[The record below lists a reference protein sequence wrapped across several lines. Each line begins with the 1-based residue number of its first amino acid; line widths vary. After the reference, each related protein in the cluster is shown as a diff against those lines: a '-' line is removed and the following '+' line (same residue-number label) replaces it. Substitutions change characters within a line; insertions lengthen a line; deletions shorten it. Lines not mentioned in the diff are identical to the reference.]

1 MKFIFSLGLITFLY
15 LFPAQA
21 KEIILI
27 AFHPTQEPVTKVLK
41 KVLHTNMDFPVEMVE
56 FREDK
61 KPCLKKEV
69 SAAHIC
75 IKENGE
81 MEFPIVYTK
90 TMKETLGVFW
100 NETRDELE
108 NN

>member
-1 MKFIFSLGLITFLY
+1 MKFIFKLSLISSL
-15 LFPAQA
+15 LFTSIEA

-27 AFHPTQEPVTKVLK
+27 AFHPSQKAVTEMLR
-41 KVLHTNMDFPVEMVE
+41 KVLHSNMDFPTEMVQFKE
-56 FREDK
+56 LN
-61 KPCLKKEV
+61 KPCKRASV

-75 IKENGE
+75 IKEDGE

-100 NETRDELE
+100 DDELE

>member
-1 MKFIFSLGLITFLY
+1 LFLISSLFIYSIE
-15 LFPAQA
+15 A

-27 AFHPTQEPVTKVLK
+27 AYHPGQKPVSEMLK
-41 KVLHTNMDFPVEMVE
+41 KVLHSSMDFPREMLRFQE
-56 FREDK
+56 KLDPCK
-61 KPCLKKEV
+61 KVTV

-75 IKENGE
+75 IKEDGE

-100 NETRDELE
+100 NDELE